1 MKWWLCNFRMRDDK
15 TEGKLILESEGK
27 RLLGKPRPR
36 CEDNN
41 EINPKEVISEI
52 LNVS

>member
-1 MKWWLCNFRMRDDK
+1 VRNDK
-15 TEGKLILESEGK
+15 TEGNLILEFKGK

-36 CEDNN
+36 CEDNI
-41 EINPKEVISEI
+41 EINPKEVMCEI

>member
-1 MKWWLCNFRMRDDK
+1 MRVRDDK
-15 TEGKLILESEGK
+15 TEGNLILESEGK

-36 CEDNN
+36 CEDNI
-41 EINPKEVISEI
+41 EINPKEVMCEI

>member
-1 MKWWLCNFRMRDDK
+1 VSDDK
-15 TEGKLILESEGK
+15 TEWNLILQSEGK

-36 CEDNN
+36 PRCEDNI
-41 EINPKEVISEI
+41 EINPKEVMCEI